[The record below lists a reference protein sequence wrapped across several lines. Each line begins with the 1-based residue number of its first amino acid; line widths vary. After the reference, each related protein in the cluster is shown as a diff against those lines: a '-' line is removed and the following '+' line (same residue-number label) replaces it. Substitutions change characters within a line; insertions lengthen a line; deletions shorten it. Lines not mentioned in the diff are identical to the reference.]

1 MYSQKEQASGV
12 QQLNLKR
19 MMLYIFFILANP
31 INAAV
36 RSGGRDGSLEHLQV
50 QLDQMVGAPRG
61 ADNQQVAC
69 QLNSKDL
76 LSVAGRILNYS
87 VKYQTF
93 SSSCFTYKQIL
104 LQELCKEFAI
114 PVILKLNS
122 VIIFKKIIFS

>member
-1 MYSQKEQASGV
+1 MEQASGV

-19 MMLYIFFILANP
+19 MMLYIFFLLANP

-61 ADNQQVAC
+61 ADNQQVTC

-76 LSVAGRILNYS
+76 LSVAGRFLNYS
-87 VKYQTF
+87 VKYQTV
-93 SSSCFTYKQIL
+93 SCTYFTYKQIL
-104 LQELCKEFAI
+104 LQELYKEFAI
-114 PVILKLNS
+114 PVIQKLNS
-122 VIIFKKIIFS
+122 VII